1 MIRLLITLAALSSL
15 SACVSFDPEK
25 AEEQRLKEL
34 CDKIDTQHLS
44 HCPGNHIPPPP
55 PN

>member
-1 MIRLLITLAALSSL
+1 MTRILITSLCLIAL
-15 SACVSFDPEK
+15 SACASFNTEQ

-44 HCPGNHIPPPP
+44 HCPGNHVPPPP
-55 PN
+55 VN